1 MKLEK
6 ERKDDITS
14 QKTPRDNKKPEYRMV
29 STDHPKL
36 TTTKK
41 RNDED
46 ETGTHTPLLK
56 RVSFTS
62 DIGNKKKSTQSLLNS

>member
-1 MKLEK
+1 
-6 ERKDDITS
+6 
-14 QKTPRDNKKPEYRMV
+14 MV

-36 TTTKK
+36 TTAKK

-56 RVSFTS
+56 RTSFNS
-62 DIGNKKKSTQSLLNS
+62 DIGLKKKSTQSLINS